1 MLRSLRSLLLDLTY
15 NTHEDRDNIVR
26 LIIETY
32 DRLALA
38 ATIMST
44 KSVSSLYL
52 WKMTNSIMTDAVNKN
67 LLIEDGVAEKLGTD
81 YKPYHLLC
89 KSHTV
94 EKLDHCNLTV
104 RADIEG
110 KVKLRQKLEAINPS
124 LRTFFRGKKVVA
136 VADITVILKLVT
148 HDKSGNSVSLADER
162 EGRVKH
168 MSLYHERRFTKLG
181 YSAGSILHAYPLLQM
196 LLAETS
202 KSNLLV
208 EACKLY
214 MGCELFLTELKLLAY
229 FTHKVTLPL
238 LNCVEKS
245 NQNVL
250 LVLLP
255 KLFEDLKKGCTDT
268 LKDFIVQYRHVP
280 VKSIDNELENEMLNV
295 FCTSAAEGIQLQCGR
310 EYGFA
315 KDDQEARAT
324 KLFKLSYEDLKDLPT
339 NNLDTERDL
348 AKFSHLSAVAKFR
361 NKNFK
366 AKGIRTDMVLY
377 QAGQGIVDVVTK
389 KIQKALLNREIKWT
403 QSQKEL
409 HHKKIAEKMS
419 KRIHEQD
426 YTTKLLQVCKTW
438 GGPCTNADELEAVI
452 QPNPDT
458 AEKII
463 KTELGY
469 YRHTQI

>member
-1 MLRSLRSLLLDLTY
+1 
-15 NTHEDRDNIVR
+15 
-26 LIIETY
+26 
-32 DRLALA
+32 
-38 ATIMST
+38 
-44 KSVSSLYL
+44 
-52 WKMTNSIMTDAVNKN
+52 
-67 LLIEDGVAEKLGTD
+67 
-81 YKPYHLLC
+81 
-89 KSHTV
+89 
-94 EKLDHCNLTV
+94 
-104 RADIEG
+104 
-110 KVKLRQKLEAINPS
+110 
-124 LRTFFRGKKVVA
+124 
-136 VADITVILKLVT
+136 
-148 HDKSGNSVSLADER
+148 
-162 EGRVKH
+162 
-168 MSLYHERRFTKLG
+168 
-181 YSAGSILHAYPLLQM
+181 M

-280 VKSIDNELENEMLNV
+280 VKSIDNELENEMLNL

-315 KDDQEARAT
+315 KDDQEACAT

-366 AKGIRTDMVLY
+366 AKGIRT
-377 QAGQGIVDVVTK
+377 
-389 KIQKALLNREIKWT
+389 EIKWT
-403 QSQKEL
+403 V
-409 HHKKIAEKMS
+409 S
-419 KRIHEQD
+419 KRIASQKNCRKD
-426 YTTKLLQVCKTW
+426 VKK
-438 GGPCTNADELEAVI
+438 
-452 QPNPDT
+452 NP
-458 AEKII
+458 
-463 KTELGY
+463 
-469 YRHTQI
+469 